1 MPSCLFA
8 LSDAIFAIAD
18 WISQVFALLFY
29 IFVVGLGLYGIASV
43 IYNLTL
49 AHERRKE
56 KRLEPPT
63 PRIRRI
69 DYPDRDE

>member
-1 MPSCLFA
+1 MQGFLTMFNDILWFIMDGACMVFTTAFCLLVA
-8 LSDAIFAIAD
+8 
-18 WISQVFALLFY
+18 
-29 IFVVGLGLYGIASV
+29 GLGLYGIASV

-56 KRLEPPT
+56 KRLESPT